1 MPSGVTSL
9 DIRNTGEDEAGEAS
23 SAAAVVA
30 RVVAVLGSSKSEVAV
45 LVQSGRVERAG
56 WWRKLEHS
64 DTFYDSKTHTI
75 HIYVFAFSFKYIN
88 SSILLT
94 SLAKK

>member
-9 DIRNTGEDEAGEAS
+9 DIQNAGEDKAGKAS

-30 RVVAVLGSSKSEVAV
+30 GVVAVLGSGESEVAV

-56 WWRKLEHS
+56 WWKGRG
-64 DTFYDSKTHTI
+64 
-75 HIYVFAFSFKYIN
+75 
-88 SSILLT
+88 
-94 SLAKK
+94 

>member
-9 DIRNTGEDEAGEAS
+9 DIQDTGEDEAGEAS

-30 RVVAVLGSSKSEVAV
+30 GVVAILGSGESEVAV

-56 WWRKLEHS
+56 WLRK
-64 DTFYDSKTHTI
+64 
-75 HIYVFAFSFKYIN
+75 
-88 SSILLT
+88 
-94 SLAKK
+94 